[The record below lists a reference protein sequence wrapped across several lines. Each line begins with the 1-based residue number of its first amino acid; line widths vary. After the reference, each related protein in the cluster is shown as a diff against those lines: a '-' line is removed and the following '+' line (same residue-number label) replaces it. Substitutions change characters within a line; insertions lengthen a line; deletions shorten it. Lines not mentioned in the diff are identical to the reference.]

1 MVVVVV
7 DFLVPAVVVAIVVF
21 VAVVADVVIV
31 VLPSAKM
38 KRIAKIDALK
48 TDDDLPKI
56 IPARFVEIITLK
68 RALNF
73 FKTFAQKQFFSRG
86 EKREVKICSSLVSN
100 DGKRIFFEI

>member
-1 MVVVVV
+1 MVVVGVDNV
-7 DFLVPAVVVAIVVF
+7 DFLVAAVVVAIVVI
-21 VAVVADVVIV
+21 AADVVIV

-73 FKTFAQKQFFSRG
+73 FKLLFKNNFFQG
-86 EKREVKICSSLVSN
+86 EVKICSSLVSN